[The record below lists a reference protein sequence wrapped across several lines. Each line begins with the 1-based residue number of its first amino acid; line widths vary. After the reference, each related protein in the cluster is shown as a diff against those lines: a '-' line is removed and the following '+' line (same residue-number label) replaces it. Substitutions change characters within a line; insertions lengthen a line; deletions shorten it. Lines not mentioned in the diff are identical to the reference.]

1 MKENNS
7 KTIAFKQRE
16 EHHISKYKFKAN
28 EYGKIDFKVIPYPK
42 YKKVL
47 RNGRKFIKFKNIFII
62 LLIILISSAYFFLT
76 NKRLSHLID
85 KKESN
90 SISVSDDRTISNID
104 FNTYSKIIE
113 SHINTLIPLNYEHS
127 IKTETMHKNG
137 SYLYAQCV
145 ISSSKSDNL
154 YFDII
159 LKDDESYSLIV
170 NDIEYIKRY
179 DISYEISYLFIYSSL

>member
-62 LLIILISSAYFFLT
+62 LLIILISSAYFFVT

-170 NDIEYIKRY
+170 NDIEYIKR
-179 DISYEISYLFIYSSL
+179 

>member
-62 LLIILISSAYFFLT
+62 LLIILISSTYFFLT

-113 SHINTLIPLNYEHS
+113 SHINKLIPLNYEHS

-137 SYLYAQCV
+137 SYLYAQGV
-145 ISSSKSDNL
+145 ISSSKNDNL

-170 NDIEYIKRY
+170 NDIEYIKR
-179 DISYEISYLFIYSSL
+179 

>member
-76 NKRLSHLID
+76 NKRLSHLI
-85 KKESN
+85 
-90 SISVSDDRTISNID
+90 SNID

-113 SHINTLIPLNYEHS
+113 SHINTLIPLNYEHC
-127 IKTETMHKNG
+127 IKTETMHKNV

-170 NDIEYIKRY
+170 NDIEYIKR
-179 DISYEISYLFIYSSL
+179 

>member
-113 SHINTLIPLNYEHS
+113 SHINTLIPLITNIVS
-127 IKTETMHKNG
+127 KLKQCIKTVHTYMLKV
-137 SYLYAQCV
+137 LYHQV
-145 ISSSKSDNL
+145 KM
-154 YFDII
+154 II
-159 LKDDESYSLIV
+159 YILI
-170 NDIEYIKRY
+170 
-179 DISYEISYLFIYSSL
+179 

>member
-1 MKENNS
+1 M
-7 KTIAFKQRE
+7 
-16 EHHISKYKFKAN
+16 
-28 EYGKIDFKVIPYPK
+28 
-42 YKKVL
+42 
-47 RNGRKFIKFKNIFII
+47 
-62 LLIILISSAYFFLT
+62 IILISSAYFFLT

-113 SHINTLIPLNYEHS
+113 SHINTLIPLNYEHC

-159 LKDDESYSLIV
+159 LVLNIIKTPNIKAKYNTVFKIALLDIINLNSVIPTSNNLAVNNDKPCDTTNPNNKPAISDKTPTIKVSLNNIF
-170 NDIEYIKRY
+170 DIFLLLIPRV
-179 DISYEISYLFIYSSL
+179 I

>member
-76 NKRLSHLID
+76 NKRLSHLKSLILYLYQM
-85 KKESN
+85 
-90 SISVSDDRTISNID
+90 IGQYLILI
-104 FNTYSKIIE
+104 
-113 SHINTLIPLNYEHS
+113 LIP
-127 IKTETMHKNG
+127 
-137 SYLYAQCV
+137 
-145 ISSSKSDNL
+145 
-154 YFDII
+154 I
-159 LKDDESYSLIV
+159 LKL
-170 NDIEYIKRY
+170 
-179 DISYEISYLFIYSSL
+179 

>member
-62 LLIILISSAYFFLT
+62 F
-76 NKRLSHLID
+76 
-85 KKESN
+85 
-90 SISVSDDRTISNID
+90 
-104 FNTYSKIIE
+104 
-113 SHINTLIPLNYEHS
+113 
-127 IKTETMHKNG
+127 
-137 SYLYAQCV
+137 
-145 ISSSKSDNL
+145 
-154 YFDII
+154 
-159 LKDDESYSLIV
+159 IV
-170 NDIEYIKRY
+170 YNFC
-179 DISYEISYLFIYSSL
+179 EIY

>member
-16 EHHISKYKFKAN
+16 ENHISKYKFKAN

-62 LLIILISSAYFFLT
+62 LLIILISYAYFFLT

-85 KKESN
+85 KKRQRPCSHSPLPQKES
-90 SISVSDDRTISNID
+90 IRVFI
-104 FNTYSKIIE
+104 FWCSKIVILQNIFLLLLE
-113 SHINTLIPLNYEHS
+113 WPMLVFN
-127 IKTETMHKNG
+127 KMHG
-137 SYLYAQCV
+137 LA
-145 ISSSKSDNL
+145 
-154 YFDII
+154 
-159 LKDDESYSLIV
+159 
-170 NDIEYIKRY
+170 
-179 DISYEISYLFIYSSL
+179 

>member
-1 MKENNS
+1 M
-7 KTIAFKQRE
+7 
-16 EHHISKYKFKAN
+16 
-28 EYGKIDFKVIPYPK
+28 
-42 YKKVL
+42 
-47 RNGRKFIKFKNIFII
+47 
-62 LLIILISSAYFFLT
+62 ISSAYFFLT

-113 SHINTLIPLNYEHS
+113 SHINTLIPLNYEHR

-137 SYLYAQCV
+137 SYLYTQGV

-170 NDIEYIKRY
+170 NDIEYIKR
-179 DISYEISYLFIYSSL
+179 